1 MIGFVL
7 PCCPPNTDRDRF
19 LAQQQEEVF
28 SMIPSIVYWLLFYQ
42 NDKIRN
48 SEIRHVYDLKKIDLI
63 LIHFKRQSLM
73 NDFTRCLD
81 FREVSSAFK
90 KGELYKNSSHQ
101 CNICIDDRN
110 YNYTTY

>member
-28 SMIPSIVYWLLFYQ
+28 SMIRSIVYWLLFYQ

-73 NDFTRCLD
+73 NDF
-81 FREVSSAFK
+81 
-90 KGELYKNSSHQ
+90 
-101 CNICIDDRN
+101 I
-110 YNYTTY
+110 